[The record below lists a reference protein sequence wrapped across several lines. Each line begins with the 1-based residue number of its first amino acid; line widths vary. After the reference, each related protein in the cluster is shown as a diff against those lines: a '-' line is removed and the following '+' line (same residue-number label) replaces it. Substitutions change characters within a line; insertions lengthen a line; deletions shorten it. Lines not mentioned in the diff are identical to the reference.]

1 VEAPTLRAGAT
12 SLEDHAMSEEQ
23 DLEHEKRSMRLMW
36 IFSAAI
42 VLLILGGMG
51 LDMYFHPD
59 AGKSPTDIS
68 SQSKQ

>member
-1 VEAPTLRAGAT
+1 
-12 SLEDHAMSEEQ
+12 MSEEQ
-23 DLEHEKRSMRLMW
+23 DRQHEKRSMRLMW
-36 IFSAAI
+36 IFSGVI